1 MNFKNINEYKKSSIK
16 IQNKLDKE
24 IKEYTD
30 NINIDPDNEE
40 NYNSRGICYD
50 EKGLYEKAIEDYTKA
65 IELYSEY
72 DEAYNNRG
80 LAYENLG
87 EYEKA
92 IKDYSKAIEINSEE
106 ADVYYNRGI
115 SYENLG
121 KYEKAKEDFSKAI
134 ELNPEEG
141 EYFYNRALC
150 YEALNDNEKA
160 IEDYTQVIKLDS
172 ANDEAYNNRG
182 ICYSNI
188 GDYLKAIEDYSI
200 VIKLNSENAEVYYNR
215 ALCYEKKDR
224 YIEAIEDY
232 EKAIKLYPDDEEA
245 KKKLGE
251 CLKKINEY
259 HAPENMIELISTK
272 KVWHSRTVN
281 FKYTVACIDC
291 GLKKSL
297 VKMLNDLGC
306 NVVVLPYNASIDT
319 ILKYKPNGLFISDG
333 PGSPYNVSIVV
344 ETINKLKGSMPILGV
359 GLGQELIGLS
369 YGAKIFKQ
377 KAGHNGCNL
386 PVRNLKTNKIEI
398 TNQNDQYALDINSLK
413 DTDLVLTHTNLLD
426 DIPEGIEDLKN
437 SVLAVQYNPIA
448 DYDNPEFI
456 FNRFIALMKE
466 FGGKKNA

>member
-1 MNFKNINEYKKSSIK
+1 M
-16 IQNKLDKE
+16 
-24 IKEYTD
+24 
-30 NINIDPDNEE
+30 
-40 NYNSRGICYD
+40 
-50 EKGLYEKAIEDYTKA
+50 
-65 IELYSEY
+65 
-72 DEAYNNRG
+72 NNRKLVLENGAVFEGKGFGSSNEAVAELVFNTSVVGYQEILSDPSNCHQIVCMSYPVIGNYG
-80 LAYENLG
+80 LT
-87 EYEKA
+87 
-92 IKDYSKAIEINSEE
+92 D
-106 ADVYYNRGI
+106 
-115 SYENLG
+115 
-121 KYEKAKEDFSKAI
+121 
-134 ELNPEEG
+134 
-141 EYFYNRALC
+141 
-150 YEALNDNEKA
+150 
-160 IEDYTQVIKLDS
+160 
-172 ANDEAYNNRG
+172 
-182 ICYSNI
+182 
-188 GDYLKAIEDYSI
+188 
-200 VIKLNSENAEVYYNR
+200 
-215 ALCYEKKDR
+215 
-224 YIEAIEDY
+224 EDY
-232 EKAIKLYPDDEEA
+232 ESSSITVSGVIVRSYNNYPSNFRFTHELAELMEENGVPGIEGVDTREITRIIKNQGIMKALICDIDKPID
-245 KKKLGE
+245 E

-426 DIPEGIEDLKN
+426 NIPEGIEDLKN

-448 DYDNPEFI
+448 DYDNQEFI